1 MFSHI
6 TSDDLLRF
14 ALAFVPGFFGI
25 ICHEVAHGWVA
36 FKQGD
41 PTAKFLGRLTLNPL
55 KHLDPAGTL
64 VFVLTSIMPG
74 MFMFGWAKPVPV
86 NGRYFKKPR
95 EGMMA
100 VSLAGPLANIAVA
113 VLCALIYRVLSLLP
127 MNEAVYLAG
136 VSMQYGILINC
147 GLAWFNLLPIP
158 PLDGSHILAGL
169 LPRDLA
175 IKYEQLGRYG
185 MIFVLVLVAAGVLG
199 TIIGPF
205 IRSTAGLISHIAG
218 FSYFF

>member
-113 VLCALIYRVLSLLP
+113 VLCALI
-127 MNEAVYLAG
+127 
-136 VSMQYGILINC
+136 
-147 GLAWFNLLPIP
+147 
-158 PLDGSHILAGL
+158 
-169 LPRDLA
+169 
-175 IKYEQLGRYG
+175 
-185 MIFVLVLVAAGVLG
+185 
-199 TIIGPF
+199 
-205 IRSTAGLISHIAG
+205 
-218 FSYFF
+218 